1 MGNKKMIFVVI
12 YSFRP
17 QKLFWRKL
25 LRIRGWKL
33 LDSYGHIPFQVIAKR
48 NVCTVPNL
56 KKICRN
62 CDF

>member
-1 MGNKKMIFVVI
+1 MGNKRMIFVVTS
-12 YSFRP
+12 SFRP

-25 LRIRGWKL
+25 FRSWGWKL
-33 LDSYGHIPFQVIAKR
+33 LDSYGHTPFQVIAKR

-56 KKICRN
+56 KKIGQN